1 MLILIVGAPFTGKTI
16 SACTFPKP
24 MKYFDF
30 DHGMESIY
38 HATDSTGKLIISD
51 PDKIEVIK
59 FYSEE
64 VYNLNFKT
72 AKEADFKLG
81 GAPPHTKISVS
92 IMQKYNDELK
102 KVFDNSPKTLVIDSA
117 TTMFRV
123 WIDALLYTNNIP
135 ALRKGDYKTLSGIL
149 FRQFI
154 PTLHMLST
162 SKNIWV
168 IVIDHEI
175 ADKDE
180 LVGTIS
186 EFPIGPSANM
196 GRELPKEFD
205 EVWRQRVE
213 NDKYIWRTRKHGL
226 FVGAG
231 SRLHLPD
238 PIEPATYQRLEELLK
253 KH

>member
-30 DHGMESIY
+30 DHGIESIY
-38 HATDSTGKLIISD
+38 HAKDEFGKLIVSE
-51 PDKIEVIK
+51 PDKIEIVK

-64 VYNLNFKT
+64 VYDLNFKT
-72 AKEADFKLG
+72 AKESDFKLG
-81 GAPPHTKISVS
+81 GAPPHTKTSVS
-92 IMQKYNDELK
+92 IMQKYNEELK
-102 KVFDNSPKTLVIDSA
+102 KVFDNPPLTLIIDSA

-123 WIDALLYTNNIP
+123 WIDTILYTNNIP
-135 ALRKGDYKTLSGIL
+135 ALRIADYKTLSGIL

-162 SKNIWV
+162 SKGIWV

-180 LVGTIS
+180 LLGTIS

-213 NDKYIWRTRKHGL
+213 NSKYVWRTRKHGL

-238 PIEPATYQRLEELLK
+238 PISPATYQELDKLLK
-253 KH
+253 K